1 MFHPILAENNS
12 SLALYTTFL
21 NVILALLTVVRTSI
35 ANDGCIARYCAC
47 AYQYRTQYLY
57 FDLHFLLG
65 SKFG

>member
-1 MFHPILAENNS
+1 MFHPILAENNT
-12 SLALYTTFL
+12 SLKLYTTL
-21 NVILALLTVVRTSI
+21 NAILALLTVVRTRI
-35 ANDGCIARYCAC
+35 VNDGYTALYCAC